1 MLIAGRKELLLLLAV
16 LQSEIDFFLEST
28 NADFTETDERACSE
42 FFRAISNFLERAA
55 GKDFQ
60 QFKDTVWMI
69 LIDQL
74 QISNLVSDLRV
85 DVQLFTAALQ
95 LTPTKIDDLARS
107 EFLECIFEF
116 LERSI
121 RIIGEPQDNCP
132 PRPAQTKTSALAA
145 NLPCQY
151 LNYSANYTN
160 TVCNCI
166 VCNRVDCKARS
177 PNAFAG
183 SSDPSFQ
190 SDSLRRWKRKPKLP
204 VHSKLSAHSLRVVLT
219 YITN

>member
-1 MLIAGRKELLLLLAV
+1 MLITGRKELLLLLAV

-28 NADFTETDERACSE
+28 NADPIETDERACSE
-42 FFRAISNFLERAA
+42 FFRAISHFLERAA

-60 QFKDTVWMI
+60 QFKDTAWMI
-69 LIDQL
+69 LIDQI
-74 QISNLVSDLRV
+74 QISKLVSDLRV

-121 RIIGEPQDNCP
+121 RIIGEPQDDYLL
-132 PRPAQTKTSALAA
+132 RPTQSKTSALAA
-145 NLPCQY
+145 DLPCQY
-151 LNYSANYTN
+151 FKSSTNYTD
-160 TVCNCI
+160 TVCNCV
-166 VCNRVDCKARS
+166 VCNCVDCKARS

-183 SSDPSFQ
+183 CSDPSFQ
-190 SDSLRRWKRKPKLP
+190 SDSLCRWKRKHKLP
-204 VHSKLSAHSLRVVLT
+204 IHSEPAHSLRAILT
-219 YITN
+219 YIAY